1 MIGAVR
7 LGGLMSADGWRRPQ
21 ELDELILG
29 KAKTPSK
36 GATWDEM
43 RKALK
48 DAGCALPRLCQ

>member
-1 MIGAVR
+1 
-7 LGGLMSADGWRRPQ
+7 MSADGWRRPQ